1 MYPKPGVTMAIRRM
15 LLAGGRVLSDGGPQG
30 AFADVLIEG
39 ETIAAVEAPG
49 TIRDANAERVDAAGR
64 LIIPGLVN
72 AHTHAHG
79 NLAKGSGDR
88 WTLELLLTHAMW
100 IGAGRSEEHHEL
112 SALIGA
118 AEMIRKGVT
127 AAYDLATAFPMPT
140 PASMAATARG
150 YAASG
155 MRVSLA
161 AMTADR
167 TFFQAI
173 PGLADS
179 LPAEL
184 RARVAA
190 SRAAPTDAL
199 LANCRAIVEGW
210 DVPGGRVRPALGP
223 TIPHHCSDEFL
234 LGCRELARAHGIGL
248 HMHVGES
255 KVQALVADHWYEGE
269 TLTGHLDRLGLLG
282 PDFVAAH
289 GIWLDDDDM
298 RRLAAAG
305 ASVAHNPGSN
315 LDLGNGMAAARLLLE
330 RGVNLA
336 LGTDGASSSDNLNM
350 FEAMRFASYVSRVQ
364 SLDASRWLSA
374 EEVFRAATV
383 GGAKALGLAGRIGRV
398 APGHFADLALLDLA
412 SMNWTPLNDA
422 LNQLIHCE
430 DGTALDAVMIGG
442 RWAWRE
448 GRHFTVDV
456 PDLQRRVA
464 RAVEGLR
471 AAGRELREFADALAP
486 HVARFCAGLAARP
499 YRVDR
504 LALHHHE
511 GARF

>member
-1 MYPKPGVTMAIRRM
+1 MHGKL

-30 AFADVLIEG
+30 QLADVLIDG
-39 ETIAAVEAPG
+39 EAIVAVETPG
-49 TIRDANAERVDAAGR
+49 TIGDATAERVDARDR

-88 WTLELLLTHAMW
+88 WTLELLLTHAIW
-100 IGAGRSEEHHEL
+100 IGAGRSDEHHEL
-112 SALIGA
+112 TSLIGA

-127 AAYDLATAFPMPT
+127 AVYDLATAFPMPT
-140 PASMAATARG
+140 PASMAAVARG
-150 YAASG
+150 YAQSG
-155 MRVSLA
+155 MRVALA

-173 PGLADS
+173 PGLADA

-184 RARVAA
+184 HSRVAA
-190 SRAAPTDAL
+190 ARAAPTDAL
-199 LANCRAIVEGW
+199 LSNCRAIVEGW
-210 DVPGGRVRPALGP
+210 DVPGDRVRPALAP
-223 TIPHHCSDEFL
+223 TIPHHCTDEFL
-234 LGCRELARAHGIGL
+234 VGCRDLARAHGIGL

-255 KVQALVADHWYEGE
+255 KVQALVADHWYPGE
-269 TLTGHLDRLGLLG
+269 TLTRHLDRLGLLG

-289 GIWLDDDDM
+289 GIWLDDDDLK
-298 RRLAAAG
+298 RLAAAG
-305 ASVAHNPGSN
+305 ASIAHNPGSN
-315 LDLGNGMAAARLLLE
+315 LDLGNGIAAARLMLE

-336 LGTDGASSSDNLNM
+336 LGTDGASSSDTLNM
-350 FEAMRFASYVSRVQ
+350 FEAMRFASYVSRTQ

-374 EEVFRAATV
+374 AETFRAATV

-398 APGHFADLALLDLA
+398 APGHAADLVLLDLA

-430 DGTALDAVMIGG
+430 DGTAVDAVMIGG

-448 GRHFTVDV
+448 GRHLTIDV
-456 PDLQRRVA
+456 PALQRRVA
-464 RAVEGLR
+464 AAVEGLR
-471 AAGRELREFADALAP
+471 VAGKELRAFADALAP
-486 HVARFCAGLAARP
+486 HVARFCAGLAASP

-511 GARF
+511 PARF